1 MIYVLDR
8 NNYNESIKSRIAT
21 TLLASIISFSNLSA
35 KDVKNISNDIEIV
48 DNKLHNY
55 STDSSLN
62 QILDE
67 IKGNIHSDDS
77 LKFKELF
84 SKLSSKIEKDY
95 GYKIEVKKVENADQL
110 KEEVSGMDIFEL
122 LGWMGSICLAICGL
136 PQAWQSFKEKNSD
149 GISWGFLLLWAFGE
163 LFALAYVYPKSDI
176 PLLLNYFVNMLI
188 VSIILFYKIRPVT
201 PK

>member
-95 GYKIEVKKVENADQL
+95 GYKIEVKKVENVDQL